1 MLSPLSRL
9 LHSETAFE
17 DRFACPGCSRCGTRS
32 GRWPRRYHNIEMP
45 PEKPER
51 TINAEV
57 LSPYLS
63 WRSAMSKFG
72 IIGATALSLTLA
84 VAGPALAAGRGGGS
98 AHFGGGGGAH
108 FAGGG
113 GMRGGGAM
121 NMGGGGAFRG
131 AQASTA
137 FRGAQAST
145 AFRGAQAS
153 MGPSPV

>member
-84 VAGPALAAGRGGGS
+84 VAGPALSLIHISEPTRL
-98 AHFGGGGGAH
+98 
-108 FAGGG
+108 
-113 GMRGGGAM
+113 GMISYAVFCLKKK
-121 NMGGGGAFRG
+121 N
-131 AQASTA
+131 
-137 FRGAQAST
+137 
-145 AFRGAQAS
+145 
-153 MGPSPV
+153 